1 MLVLVEYIHNIDSVY
16 SNNFKHW
23 KYVTDK
29 MNCFPF
35 RALWLTAKFIVV
47 RISLLFLCSG
57 FLCRP
62 LISHFFPFSLA
73 IASFVLLWLAVSDY
87 PFCIFKPSFS
97 EWSVHFLFFLSY
109 FGYYYSLLF
118 SSRQLVKWN
127 RKEILW
133 YLNLISTFSLNQFVQ
148 HVLMVFVISN
158 LML

>member
-1 MLVLVEYIHNIDSVY
+1 MLIFIFMLVLVEYIHYIDSVY
-16 SNNFKHW
+16 SDNFKHW

-35 RALWLTAKFIVV
+35 RALWLTVKFMVV
-47 RISLLFLCSG
+47 RISLLFLCSVL
-57 FLCRP
+57 LCRP
-62 LISHFFPFSLA
+62 LNSIFPFSLA
-73 IASFVLLWLAVSDY
+73 IASFVLIWLAVSDY

-118 SSRQLVKWN
+118 

-133 YLNLISTFSLNQFVQ
+133 YLNLISTFSLNQIVE

-158 LML
+158 QML